1 MISPRF
7 KHQPLSFY
15 PRMSQEDTPIWSD
28 FLFGSPI
35 IYDGFDY
42 DVRVGTDR
50 GALLDAAD
58 ADKQLWADLRYRR
71 IDAVGFLG
79 NERHIFEVKPKAD
92 SRTIGQVYSYGKL
105 YRQSNP
111 ATEVVYCHIVARAF
125 DFDDMLFLTDSGVL
139 LHIVLPDASIM
150 DYGLHSV
157 KRF

>member
-7 KHQPLSFY
+7 PHKPLSFY
-15 PRMSQEDTPIWSD
+15 PRMSKEDTPIWSD
-28 FLFGSPI
+28 FLFGSNI

-58 ADKQLWADLRYRR
+58 AEKELWADLRFRR

-79 NERHIFEVKPKAD
+79 DERHIFEVKPKAD

-111 ATEVVYCHIVARAF
+111 STKGIFCHIVARAF
-125 DFDDMLFLTDSGVL
+125 NFDDMLFLTDSGVV
-139 LHIVLPDASIM
+139 LHIVMHDTSIM

-157 KRF
+157 KGF